1 MITKKDREIIRFI
14 EVMGFATIYHIGRAF
29 YNYSDYKY
37 DLARK
42 QLKKISRE
50 GDYIKSFRNT
60 ETNQLIYIPTYSNIK
75 KVSKHDILMI
85 DYVAHLR
92 ELGVDLE
99 TVEIERDFG
108 GSTPDLFVKFKF
120 NGSRYCQLVEVQLR
134 HDFVDVNR
142 FKDKMPLIL
151 EETNNY
157 APDLV
162 IIQDTRKDY
171 EKINETC
178 MKIIR
183 LDTNLSD
190 LPKVLI

>member
-1 MITKKDREIIRFI
+1 MR
-14 EVMGFATIYHIGRAF
+14 
-29 YNYSDYKY
+29 
-37 DLARK
+37 
-42 QLKKISRE
+42 
-50 GDYIKSFRNT
+50 
-60 ETNQLIYIPTYSNIK
+60 

-85 DYVAHLR
+85 DYVAHLI
-92 ELGVDLE
+92 ELGVKLE
-99 TVEIERDFG
+99 TVEIEKNFG
-108 GSTPDLFVKFKF
+108 GVIPDLFVKFTF
-120 NGSRYCQLVEVQLR
+120 NGTRYCQLVEVQLR

-142 FKDKMPLIL
+142 FKDKMQNIL
-151 EETNNY
+151 KETNDY

-171 EKINETC
+171 DKINETC